1 VAHSI
6 APALRAATLP
16 RTPSMAEHAGSRTW
30 NRVKLG
36 LKLAL
41 LAAILLG
48 LYLGGDAVQHAIGRQ
63 LGAVDNPWTNAR
75 VLLATAAYIVMLA
88 LPYVPGMEISVALLV
103 ILGAPGAL
111 LVWAA
116 TLAALSL
123 SYGAGR
129 LIPISALTGL
139 LGWLRLKRAQALV
152 QAVHPLTPDE
162 KLALLLRS
170 APSCWVPFLLR
181 HRYVAIAIVL
191 NLPGNAV
198 IGGGG
203 GIGTAAGLSGLF
215 RYPVYLLAV
224 AIAAAPI
231 PLAVWLF
238 GGPGLWGPE

>member
-1 VAHSI
+1 MADEVAT
-6 APALRAATLP
+6 RD
-16 RTPSMAEHAGSRTW
+16 RY
-30 NRVKLG
+30 RVKLA

-41 LAAILLG
+41 LAAFLLG
-48 LYLGGDAVQHAIGRQ
+48 LYAGGNAVQHAIGRE
-63 LGAVDNPWTNAR
+63 LGTVHNPWTDGR
-75 VLLATAAYIVMLA
+75 ILLATAAYIVMLA
-88 LPYVPGMEISVALLV
+88 LPYVPGMEISLALLV

-116 TLAALSL
+116 TLVALSL

-129 LIPISALTGL
+129 LVPISMLTGFL
-139 LGWLRLKRAQALV
+139 SWLHLERARALV
-152 QAVHPLTPDE
+152 QALHPLTPDG

-170 APSCWVPFLLR
+170 APSRWVPFLLR

-215 RYPVYLLAV
+215 RYPAYLLAV
-224 AIAAAPI
+224 GIAAAPI

-238 GGPGLWGPE
+238 GGTGILGPE